1 VRASREDSLLEGP
14 QCDPMKPKARREIAG
29 TQQALSLSRSCSTCV
44 YRIAAG
50 ITLTVEEIKECE
62 HFESFSTTEIVATT
76 CVTRWLAVESYYH
89 MKLRTLVMMFA
100 LAAALCSVGYAQK
113 EDAKEAADSAGRAT
127 KKTGRKMK
135 RGTKKATHKAA
146 DKTEEGAD
154 KVKDKTR

>member
-1 VRASREDSLLEGP
+1 MHNAMCYRMADDRV
-14 QCDPMKPKARREIAG
+14 I
-29 TQQALSLSRSCSTCV
+29 LS
-44 YRIAAG
+44 
-50 ITLTVEEIKECE
+50 
-62 HFESFSTTEIVATT
+62 
-76 CVTRWLAVESYYH
+76 
-89 MKLRTLVMMFA
+89 MKLRTLIVMFA
-100 LAAALCSVGYAQK
+100 LTGSLCSVSYAQK